1 MDEQAR
7 RIDLTTTTTDS
18 AVESAAASGS
28 AWAEL
33 DETFFRVVQEAFTH
47 DFCFG
52 ASAMLASNDE
62 PAIELPEQRTEPDRL
77 THEETLERLNEA
89 IDRELAL
96 RRAMR
101 RHPSR
106 RRF

>member
-7 RIDLTTTTTDS
+7 RIDLTT
-18 AVESAAASGS
+18 ASGS

-33 DETFFRVVQEAFTH
+33 DETFFRIVQDAFTH

-52 ASAMLASNDE
+52 ATAMLASNDE
-62 PAIELPEQRTEPDRL
+62 PAIELPVQRTESDRL
-77 THEETLERLNEA
+77 SHQETLERLNQE
-89 IDRELAL
+89 IDRELEL